1 MVRGKVSPATSTWLA
16 LALVV
21 GVTLACKDRPKPAP
35 PAPAVATTAGAQ
47 VTHEKPPP
55 APERGEV
62 QGGRSA
68 SGLLQRGIV
77 RNAPSFGAQ
86 EVARLDSGTA
96 VAILDRTQG
105 GWLEIRWPYP
115 SGAHRGF
122 IHRDVVQT
130 GGQTSTTRS
139 APAAAGPLPGGP
151 CTEAQGSTTAPCR
164 CPDGKSSTMVCL
176 PRPLTWS
183 ACDCPKRAAKLPQY
197 QPDQK
202 GFCSADSDC
211 RAPYRCGFQGNCM
224 LL

>member
-1 MVRGKVSPATSTWLA
+1 VSRAEPA
-16 LALVV
+16 
-21 GVTLACKDRPKPAP
+21 
-35 PAPAVATTAGAQ
+35 
-47 VTHEKPPP
+47 P

-62 QGGRSA
+62 QAGRSA

-96 VAILDRTQG
+96 VAILGRADG
-105 GWLEIRWPYP
+105 GWLEVRWPYP
-115 SGAHRGF
+115 SGTRTGF
-122 IHRDVVQT
+122 IHRDVVRT
-130 GGQTSTTRS
+130 EASTTRTS
-139 APAAAGPLPGGP
+139 PVASGPRPGGP
-151 CTEAQGSTTAPCR
+151 CTEAQSSTTASCR

-183 ACDCPKRAAKLPQY
+183 ACDCQKSAAKLPQY

-202 GFCSADSDC
+202 GLCSADSDC

>member
-1 MVRGKVSPATSTWLA
+1 VRGERSPSISTGVA

-21 GVTLACKDRPKPAP
+21 SVMLACKDRPRPAP
-35 PAPAVATTAGAQ
+35 PAPAAPTTRGAGVSPA
-47 VTHEKPPP
+47 KPPA

-62 QGGRSA
+62 QAGRTA
-68 SGLLQRGIV
+68 SGLPQRGIV
-77 RNAPSFGAQ
+77 RNAPSFGGQ

-96 VAILDRTQG
+96 IAILDRARD
-105 GWLEIRWPYP
+105 GWLEIGWPYP
-115 SGAHRGF
+115 SGTRRGF

-130 GGQTSTTRS
+130 REQPSTARS
-139 APAAAGPLPGGP
+139 APAAAGPRPGGP
-151 CTEAQGSTTAPCR
+151 CTEVQGSTTATCR

-183 ACDCPKRAAKLPQY
+183 ACDCPKPAPKLPQY

-202 GFCSADSDC
+202 GLCTADSDC